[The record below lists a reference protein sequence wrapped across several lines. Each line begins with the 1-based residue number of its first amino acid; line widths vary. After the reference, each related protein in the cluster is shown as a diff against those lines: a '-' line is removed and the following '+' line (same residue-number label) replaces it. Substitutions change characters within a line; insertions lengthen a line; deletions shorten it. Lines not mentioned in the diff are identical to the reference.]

1 MCHAKSNVIK
11 MSRSCK
17 WIKVMWIIIT
27 CRTNNTTWCAGQTK
41 DINFKTITT
50 YNKHALVWLKVYTE
64 TTIIMRLKKSQVLF
78 LCKRSMH
85 SCSETFSSS
94 FWSLQCFVRWEDE
107 KEKAKERGVQD
118 MQKRVSLGLMWTRAD
133 FELVREPHF

>member
-1 MCHAKSNVIK
+1 
-11 MSRSCK
+11 
-17 WIKVMWIIIT
+17 
-27 CRTNNTTWCAGQTK
+27 
-41 DINFKTITT
+41 
-50 YNKHALVWLKVYTE
+50 
-64 TTIIMRLKKSQVLF
+64 MRLKKSQVLF

-94 FWSLQCFVRWEDE
+94 FWSLQSFVRWEDE

-118 MQKRVSLGLMWTRAD
+118 MQKRVSLGLMWTRPD